1 MKETGKFRIAVS
13 ILFIIIILSAG
24 CKTPETPLYTAGTFP
39 DSVYT
44 LDGIN
49 TQYDD
54 YNMDLAVFGA
64 TFDAIFSSN
73 RKTNGGKFDLVTGSI
88 GFMFDK
94 ESGAFSVTADLT
106 SHPFMTSLA
115 TAANTDGDDFGPYR
129 LLSRHDSHEYLITT
143 TEEADGTLDLKYLRY
158 IPALGSNAPVFGAL
172 TPAKILNS
180 TANDGYITFDITQNR
195 VFFSSDRGGVFDIY
209 MIDKPENL
217 TLADWFALDPA
228 TVTKTDSV
236 NSGFDDKCPI
246 VSRNVMVFTSN
257 RPEGLGGFDLYYS
270 VYQNGKWGSP
280 VNFGPGVNSEYNEY
294 RPIIGYHP
302 DFTNY
307 FLIFSSD
314 RPGGKGGY
322 DLYFTGVEI
331 PGVPALISK

>member
-1 MKETGKFRIAVS
+1 MKEKGQIRFAVL
-13 ILFIIIILSAG
+13 ILLAVAALFTG
-24 CKTPETPLYTAGTFP
+24 CKRPEAPLFAFGTFP

-44 LDGIN
+44 LDAIN

-54 YNMDLAVFGA
+54 YNMDLEVFGA

-73 RKTNGGKFDLVTGSI
+73 RKTNGGKFDFVTGSI

-94 ESGAFSVTADLT
+94 KSGAFSVTADLT

-115 TAANTDGDDFGPYR
+115 NAANTDGDDFGPYR
-129 LLSRHDSHEYLITT
+129 ILSRHDSHEYLITT
-143 TEEADGTLDLKYLRY
+143 TEGADGKLDLRYLRY

-172 TPAKILNS
+172 DTVKILNS
-180 TANDGYITFDITQNR
+180 TANDGYISFDVSQNR
-195 VFFSSDRGGVFDIY
+195 VFFSSDRDGVFDIY
-209 MIDKPENL
+209 TIEKPENK
-217 TLADWFALDPA
+217 TLAEWFGLSQAVA
-228 TVTKTDSV
+228 AKTDSV
-236 NSGFDDKCPI
+236 NSTFDDKCPY

-280 VNFGPGVNSEYNEY
+280 INFGPGVNSEYDEY
-294 RPIIGYHP
+294 RPVLGYHP

-307 FLIFSSD
+307 FLIFSSN
-314 RPGGKGGY
+314 RPGGKGGF
-322 DLYFTGVEI
+322 DLFFTGVEI
-331 PGVPALISK
+331 PGLPALISK

>member
-1 MKETGKFRIAVS
+1 MKETGQFRIAVFVLLALV
-13 ILFIIIILSAG
+13 LFSPG
-24 CKTPETPLYTAGTFP
+24 CKSPEAPLFTVGTFP
-39 DSVYT
+39 DSVYA

-73 RKTNGGKFDLVTGSI
+73 RKTNGGKFDFVTGSI

-94 ESGAFSVTADLT
+94 HSGAFSVTSDLST
-106 SHPFMTSLA
+106 HPFMTALA
-115 TAANTDGDDFGPYR
+115 DAANTDGDDFGPYR
-129 LLSRHDSHEYLITT
+129 ILSRHDSHEYFITT
-143 TEEADGTLDLKYLRY
+143 NDEGDGTLNLKYMRY
-158 IPALGSNAPVFGAL
+158 IPALGGNEPVFDAL
-172 TPAKILNS
+172 TPITILNS
-180 TANDGYITFDITQNR
+180 SSNDGYISFDISQNR
-195 VFFSSDRGGVFDIY
+195 VFFNSDRDGVFDIY
-209 MIDKPENL
+209 MIDKPEDQ
-217 TLADWFALDPA
+217 TLAEWFALDQA
-228 TVTKTDSV
+228 VAAKADSV
-236 NSGFDDKCPI
+236 NSEFDDKCPI

-280 VNFGPGVNSEYNEY
+280 VNFGPRVNSEHNEY
-294 RPIIGYHP
+294 RPILGYHP
-302 DFTNY
+302 EFTNY